1 MNGTDESSQR
11 GTARSTAPGAVA
23 TGPSGSP
30 LVGRGDAD
38 RTAAITRSLLGYGLV
53 AGPVY
58 VVVGLTQAFTR
69 DGFAPARHDLSLL
82 ANGPL
87 GWIQIANFVVSGLM
101 TVAAAVGMSRAL
113 RVLGG
118 GPGTVW
124 GPRLVGLYGAGLVAA
139 GVFVADPMNGFPAG
153 TPDGPPTTLTVGGVG
168 HLVAGGIG
176 FLGLIAGALV
186 LARHYAALRQSRTA
200 WFSRITGVLFLVAF
214 LGVASGSANPA
225 VVLGF
230 WVAVIL
236 AWTWL
241 AVVSLDLYRRT
252 PLLTP
257 AG

>member
-1 MNGTDESSQR
+1 MSGTGQSNSV
-11 GTARSTAPGAVA
+11 GTGRSTPGARA

-38 RTAAITRSLLGYGLV
+38 RTAAITRSLLGYGVL

-58 VVVGLTQAFTR
+58 VVAGLAQALTR
-69 DGFAPARHDLSLL
+69 DGYDLTRHDLSLL

-87 GWIQIANFVVSGLM
+87 GWIQIATFVLTGLM
-101 TVAAAVGMSRAL
+101 TIAAAVGMSRSL

-124 GPRLVGLYGAGLVAA
+124 GPRLVGLYGVGLVGA
-139 GVFVADPMNGFPAG
+139 GVFVADPMNGFPPG
-153 TPDGPPTTLTVGGVG
+153 TPDGPPAAVTVGGVG
-168 HLVAGGIG
+168 HLVLAGLG
-176 FLGLIAGALV
+176 FLGLVAGTLV
-186 LARHYAALRQSRTA
+186 LARHDAAAGRPGRA

-214 LGVASGSANPA
+214 AGLASGSASPA

-230 WVAVIL
+230 WVALLL

-241 AVVSLDLYRRT
+241 ALTSLDLYRPT

-257 AG
+257 AR